1 MNYLTQEIVF
11 PNVAMATEDGLL
23 AVGGNLSS
31 QRLIEAYK
39 HGIFPWFENEEPIL
53 WWSPDPRFVLFPEK
67 LKVSKSMKQ
76 ILRNGDYK
84 VTINKAFEYVIKQ
97 CAGTK
102 REGQAGTW
110 ITKNMISAYIRL
122 HELGYAKSVEVWKQN
137 TLVAGL
143 YGVDLGNNVFCGESM
158 FTTEPNASKVGFISF
173 IQNSNYKF
181 IDCQVYTRHLESL
194 GAEEISRNR
203 FLKLLNDKN
212 HI

>member
-1 MNYLTQEIVF
+1 MNYLTREIVF
-11 PNVAMATEDGLL
+11 PNVATTTEDGLL
-23 AVGGNLSS
+23 AVGGDLSS

-67 LKVSKSMKQ
+67 LKISKSMKQ
-76 ILRNGDYK
+76 ILYNGDYI
-84 VTINKAFEYVIKQ
+84 VTKNKAFEDVIKQ
-97 CAGTK
+97 CANTK
-102 REGQAGTW
+102 REGQSGTW
-110 ITKNMISAYIRL
+110 ISKSMIKAYIRL
-122 HELGYAKSVEVWKQN
+122 HEFGYAKSVEVWKQD

-143 YGVDLGNNVFCGESM
+143 YGVDLGNDVFCGESM

-173 IQNSNYKF
+173 IENSNYKL

-194 GAEEISRNR
+194 GAEEIPRDR